1 MAIIQG
7 NISLLDAELD
17 DDSEFKELT
26 APILRATRRGASLT
40 NRLLAFSRK
49 QTLDV
54 RSVDAGNLVE
64 EASEMLRRSLGE
76 DISIELV
83 IAPDLWHCTVDA
95 GQLEQAIVNLA
106 NNARDAMLKGDR
118 LTFEV
123 SNTAISELQAA
134 QETDLAPGD
143 YVLIAVTDTGS
154 GMPAAVREQIFD
166 PFFTTKS
173 VGKGTGLG
181 LSMVYGFV
189 KQSEGHITVYS
200 AEDKGTTIK
209 LYLPR
214 SHAAADET
222 EAPKAVS
229 VTPPHGETILVV
241 EDDTDLRTLAVVI
254 LTDLGYRVLEAG
266 SGPAALRLLEQETH
280 VDLLL
285 TDVVL
290 PDGMDGK
297 EVADAV
303 RARIPTAKV
312 LFMSG
317 YATGAMASGGR
328 LIQGEHLLQK
338 PFDPKDLAR
347 QVKWAIDA

>member
-1 MAIIQG
+1 M
-7 NISLLDAELD
+7 
-17 DDSEFKELT
+17 
-26 APILRATRRGASLT
+26 
-40 NRLLAFSRK
+40 
-49 QTLDV
+49 
-54 RSVDAGNLVE
+54 
-64 EASEMLRRSLGE
+64 
-76 DISIELV
+76 
-83 IAPDLWHCTVDA
+83 
-95 GQLEQAIVNLA
+95 
-106 NNARDAMLKGDR
+106 
-118 LTFEV
+118 
-123 SNTAISELQAA
+123 
-134 QETDLAPGD
+134 
-143 YVLIAVTDTGS
+143 
-154 GMPAAVREQIFD
+154 
-166 PFFTTKS
+166 
-173 VGKGTGLG
+173 
-181 LSMVYGFV
+181 
-189 KQSEGHITVYS
+189 
-200 AEDKGTTIK
+200 
-209 LYLPR
+209 
-214 SHAAADET
+214 
-222 EAPKAVS
+222 S

-266 SGPAALRLLEQETH
+266 SGPAALRLLEQETD